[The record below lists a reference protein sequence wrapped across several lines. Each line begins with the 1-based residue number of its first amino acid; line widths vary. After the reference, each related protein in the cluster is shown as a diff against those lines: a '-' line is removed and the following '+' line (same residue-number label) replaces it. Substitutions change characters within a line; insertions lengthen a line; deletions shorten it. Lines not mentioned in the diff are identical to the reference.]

1 VDRSGDPTV
10 SFQTPTRLSPE
21 QAALAVV
28 AHENEHVSHE
38 RQNAEQ
44 NGQIAHSTVSI
55 SYAVCPE
62 CGRIYV
68 SGGTTKTTISIP
80 QKNADYE
87 NAEIGRVLD
96 LFV

>member
-10 SFQTPTRLSPE
+10 SFKTPTRLSPE

-38 RQNAEQ
+38 RQSERS
-44 NGQIAHSTVSI
+44 GQIANSTVSV
-55 SYAVCPE
+55 SYAACPK

-68 SGGTTKTTISIP
+68 SGGTTKTTISTP
-80 QKNADYE
+80 QKNTDSE
-87 NAEIGRVLD
+87 SPD
-96 LFV
+96 LGGNVNTFA